1 MNPQEPDLP
10 LSDEDALSP
19 TLPDLRDREL
29 EGLDPRELIDAGL
42 HSRTAPDKWEPPTP
56 ESLARLLPQ
65 YEIDALLGRGGM
77 GAVYR
82 GRQVTLDRRV
92 AIKLLPAELTRDAE
106 FVARF
111 EREARTLA
119 KLHHPGIVLVHDF
132 GQTSE
137 GHLYFV
143 MEFVDGTDLHRIIHG
158 PGLDCAQAL
167 EIVGQ
172 ICDALQYAHSQGVVH
187 RDIKPANVILALN
200 GRAKLADFGLARPFD
215 DGSGAFTRSNV
226 VMGTPDYMAPEAL
239 AGAADHRAD
248 LYSLGVMLYEMLTG
262 RPPRGAW
269 APPSQRVQVDV
280 RLDEVVVRAL
290 QEDPELRYQQ
300 ASEIKTDVDVIRTTP
315 VQGVAEERKGKQN
328 GKTAVPGKKPSRQN
342 AKKSAVGAWIVAL
355 GLAAVLGAG

>member
-1 MNPQEPDLP
+1 
-10 LSDEDALSP
+10 
-19 TLPDLRDREL
+19 
-29 EGLDPRELIDAGL
+29 
-42 HSRTAPDKWEPPTP
+42 
-56 ESLARLLPQ
+56 
-65 YEIDALLGRGGM
+65 M

-239 AGAADHRAD
+239 AGAA
-248 LYSLGVMLYEMLTG
+248 
-262 RPPRGAW
+262 
-269 APPSQRVQVDV
+269 
-280 RLDEVVVRAL
+280 
-290 QEDPELRYQQ
+290 
-300 ASEIKTDVDVIRTTP
+300 
-315 VQGVAEERKGKQN
+315 ER
-328 GKTAVPGKKPSRQN
+328 
-342 AKKSAVGAWIVAL
+342 
-355 GLAAVLGAG
+355 